1 VDAET
6 VAVAREGGVLL
17 ANIVPVG
24 GSLSGSSSLV
34 NLDGWTW
41 EQFAVKRQ
49 SGVTL
54 QFGARTASFEGHGHN
69 HDLTSGSDTT
79 EADVV
84 PQPDL
89 GVKVAGL
96 DGFIAEAHRYYES
109 RSVNTALPRDL
120 RFDAF
125 QPILERQIPL
135 LINVDSEREI
145 LDALSFA
152 TKHNIHPILVGCRG
166 ADRVLSQIKAS
177 GAGVLLPWT
186 VNLPRSDDHAF
197 DDQYAYPAKFA
208 AAGIPFALTSSG
220 LSDNTRWLPL
230 AAGMATA
237 YGLTANQALESITSA
252 PAKILGVFD
261 QLGSVTKGKQATI
274 NIFTGHP
281 LEPTSQISASYIV
294 GVEVQ
299 HTSRQAMLKAKWNR
313 RPLND

>member
-1 VDAET
+1 M
-6 VAVAREGGVLL
+6 
-17 ANIVPVG
+17 
-24 GSLSGSSSLV
+24 
-34 NLDGWTW
+34 
-41 EQFAVKRQ
+41 
-49 SGVTL
+49 
-54 QFGARTASFEGHGHN
+54 
-69 HDLTSGSDTT
+69 
-79 EADVV
+79 
-84 PQPDL
+84 
-89 GVKVAGL
+89 
-96 DGFIAEAHRYYES
+96 
-109 RSVNTALPRDL
+109 
-120 RFDAF
+120 
-125 QPILERQIPL
+125 
-135 LINVDSEREI
+135 
-145 LDALSFA
+145 
-152 TKHNIHPILVGCRG
+152 
-166 ADRVLSQIKAS
+166 LSQIKAS